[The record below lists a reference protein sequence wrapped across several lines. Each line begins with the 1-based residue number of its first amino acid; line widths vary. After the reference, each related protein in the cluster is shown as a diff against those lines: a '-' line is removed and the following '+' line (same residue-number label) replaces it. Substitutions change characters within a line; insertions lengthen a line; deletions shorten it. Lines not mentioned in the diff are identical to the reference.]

1 MLGWLQNT
9 LRVNQILEGRNE
21 QLATTS
27 IFSGSRV
34 ITSGI
39 AERRKEV
46 RQISVEASRAAQTS
60 LSDVSG
66 MRDTRP
72 SHPAKTSPAQRGII
86 PCRVSCTHYR
96 STLCSMSLAPSELK
110 GRYTMSMRFIRWI
123 LPLLVVLTIA
133 IVFAVMFVS
142 GAHAAGLTPIYLWHG

>member
-1 MLGWLQNT
+1 VLGWLQNT

-86 PCRVSCTHYR
+86 PCRVSCTHYS
-96 STLCSMSLAPSELK
+96 STLCSMHPAPSELK

-133 IVFAVMFVS
+133 IVFAVMVVT
-142 GAHAAGLTPIYLWHG
+142 GAHAAGLTPLYQWRG